1 METKDYNMAIAE
13 KCKNGILDN
22 QDCKILREDPSFHI
36 QKFHEDCGLN
46 DYLTTTVYSKI
57 YESYYQ
63 DARVE
68 DKIYLQTNCVCLDGL
83 APQLFHF
90 TDEIME
96 MILEKILKVSTL
108 GLFQNNEHITDHP
121 VRQRAFNNRVR
132 QFILTNPADVRR
144 YIYIPVSNR
153 ELLIAANNATLFQ
166 EQKQVERKEPQIYV
180 EEALDSIKELLT
192 DLSRTCNITKTCTA
206 DIAIAVQIIKESFM
220 SFNGRISDLESE
232 IKSMKNK
239 K

>member
-13 KCKNGILDN
+13 KFKNGILDY

-36 QKFHEDCGLN
+36 QQFHEDCGRN

-57 YESYYQ
+57 YEGYYQ
-63 DARVE
+63 DARE
-68 DKIYLQTNCVCLDGL
+68 TDKIYLQTNCVCLDSL

-90 TDEIME
+90 TDENTE

-108 GLFQNNEHITDHP
+108 RFLQNNEHIIKHP
-121 VRQRAFNNRVR
+121 VRQRAFNDRIR
-132 QFILTNPADVRR
+132 QFILTNPSDVKR

-153 ELLIAANNATLFQ
+153 ELLIAANNATLFY
-166 EQKQVERKEPQIYV
+166 EQKQVEMKTSQTNI

-192 DLSRTCNITKTCTA
+192 DLSRTCNATKACTA
-206 DIAIAVQIIKESFM
+206 DIALSVQVLKESFI
-220 SFNGRISDLESE
+220 SFSNRISDLETE
-232 IKSMKNK
+232 IKLIKNNK
-239 K
+239 